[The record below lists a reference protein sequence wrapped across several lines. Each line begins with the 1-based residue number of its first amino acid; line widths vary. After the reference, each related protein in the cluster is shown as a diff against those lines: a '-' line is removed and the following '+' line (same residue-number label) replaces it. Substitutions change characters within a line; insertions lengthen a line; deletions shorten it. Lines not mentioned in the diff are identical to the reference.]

1 MRSKEVKDLSLRPQG
16 RLQPDFHIP
25 GVAAALFAIC
35 LLVNVVGTMLM
46 TQNGISSDA
55 VIGSWTVLWILV
67 GTFLLF
73 SLKIASQWEKA
84 VVLRLGKFHRLAGP
98 GSFWVFPIVD
108 TLANWI
114 DHRVMVTP
122 FSAEKT
128 LTKDTVPVDV
138 DAVLFWV
145 VWDAEKAA
153 LEVADYRAAIA
164 WAAQTALR
172 EIIGQSVLADI
183 LVGRAKMDADLQ
195 KIIDERTTPWGI
207 TVQSVEIRD
216 VIIPPDLEDAMSR
229 QAQAERE
236 RQSRIILGES
246 EEQIAASF
254 AEASKAYIH
263 NPTALHLRAM
273 NMLFEGLK
281 EKGALVIVPSSAID
295 TMNLGGLSGMVS
307 LAQQN
312 LPPEKENKGIL
323 PASHRD
329 GDPSPS
335 PPLSRNYYNES
346 LNYLPGTC
354 AGRDHFPHRLPA
366 SQTGLPFGRPG
377 HPGRGEYPAGHQRR
391 GLPGLLAGLQP
402 GYDYRH
408 PRVAIHRPGSPA
420 PKSQRQ
426 VRLLSRRGTR
436 TLEQQ
441 GLCGVPPELQV

>member
-1 MRSKEVKDLSLRPQG
+1 MNPRNVSKDLNLRTQG
-16 RLQPDFHIP
+16 HQKPDLHIP
-25 GVAAALFAIC
+25 GIAMFIFFAIC
-35 LLVNVVGTMLM
+35 LLVATLGRTLL
-46 TQNGISSDA
+46 ISKGVLNDNWA
-55 VIGSWTVLWILV
+55 GVWTVGWVLV
-67 GTFLLF
+67 ATYFLL
-73 SLKIASQWEKA
+73 SLKVASQWEKA
-84 VVLRLGKFHRLAGP
+84 VVLRLGKFHKLAGP
-98 GSFWVFPIVD
+98 GAFWVIPIMD

-145 VWDAEKAA
+145 IWDAEKAA
-153 LEVADYRAAIA
+153 LEVADYKTAIA

-183 LVGRAKMDADLQ
+183 LIGRAKMDAELQ

-236 RQSRIILGES
+236 RQARVILGES
-246 EEQIAASF
+246 EKQIAHSF
-254 AEASKAYIH
+254 AEASQSYIN

-281 EKGALVIVPSSAID
+281 EKGALVIVPSSAVD

-312 LPPEKENKGIL
+312 LPKEKE
-323 PASHRD
+323 
-329 GDPSPS
+329 
-335 PPLSRNYYNES
+335 
-346 LNYLPGTC
+346 
-354 AGRDHFPHRLPA
+354 
-366 SQTGLPFGRPG
+366 
-377 HPGRGEYPAGHQRR
+377 
-391 GLPGLLAGLQP
+391 
-402 GYDYRH
+402 
-408 PRVAIHRPGSPA
+408 
-420 PKSQRQ
+420 
-426 VRLLSRRGTR
+426 
-436 TLEQQ
+436 
-441 GLCGVPPELQV
+441 